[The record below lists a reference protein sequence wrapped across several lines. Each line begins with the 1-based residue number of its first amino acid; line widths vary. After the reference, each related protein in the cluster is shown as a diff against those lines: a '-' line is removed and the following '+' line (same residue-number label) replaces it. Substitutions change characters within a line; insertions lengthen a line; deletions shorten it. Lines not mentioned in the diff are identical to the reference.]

1 MNNGI
6 FFDIMNVYKE
16 DAIMHNCGYCQG
28 GELLAAFGIKICDLK
43 VSQLILFNIIKREF
57 SHPI

>member
-43 VSQLILFNIIKREF
+43 VS
-57 SHPI
+57 